1 MQYMPTQLL
10 GQDQKGKQHYAQ
22 YDGRAQCVSR
32 PEACL
37 GRKLGQGPSEAGALA
52 LCLK

>member
-1 MQYMPTQLL
+1 MQDMPSQLL
-10 GQDQKGKQHYAQ
+10 SQDQESKHHYAQ

-52 LCLK
+52 LCLM